1 MCGIFGSC
9 RVNRSQINLE
19 PVYEALRM
27 RGPDDR
33 GVEFNEQF
41 GVLQGHTRL
50 SIHDLSPLGHQPML
64 SSTGR
69 YEIAF
74 NGEVYNYVALREILK
89 SEGIQFRGDSDT
101 EVMLACFE
109 RYGVEASLAKF
120 KGMFA
125 FSLLDIEE
133 GKLYLARDRMGEKP
147 LYYYENNGQI
157 AWSSNVNALKSFG
170 IDLKVSRR
178 SLAKLLRY
186 NYIPAPF
193 SIYENVHKLEAAS
206 ILSIDLSRAS
216 LEPSVEKYWE
226 VSEFVDQPLLSFA
239 TDGEVLA
246 QLEKLLKNAV
256 QGQMHADVPLGAF
269 LSGGVD
275 SSLIVS
281 LMQSLDT
288 RRVKTFSMGFED
300 EKYNEAPFAR
310 DVANHLG
317 TDHTEYIVSA
327 KDALGVI
334 PKLASIYD
342 EPFADSSQ
350 IPTYLVSALAK
361 KEVTVA
367 LSGDG
372 GDELFHGYNRYN
384 RTRARF
390 DHFNKPGASFLGG
403 VLSRAPKFTR
413 QMLSSMSGRRVTS
426 RQILAVTELLRETT
440 QSRFYHSSISCN
452 LEPETFVLGVS
463 ASDSVNPNFECF
475 HQEFPRDYAFNDIIT
490 YLPDDILVKV
500 DRAAM
505 AVSLETRVPFLDH
518 ELVEFAMRL
527 PLAYKSRAGVG
538 KWPLRELLYRYV
550 PQKMIDRPKRG
561 FAVPIGDW
569 LRGELKGWAEA
580 LLAED
585 VLMRDSFF
593 DSKAV
598 TKLWNEHLRGH
609 DVSPQLWPILMFQE
623 WYLKGQ

>member
-9 RVNRSQINLE
+9 RINRNQIDLGA
-19 PVYEALRM
+19 VYETLRL

-33 GVEFNEQF
+33 GAEFNEQF

-50 SIHDLSPLGHQPML
+50 SIHDLSPLGHQPMR
-64 SSTGR
+64 SCSGR

-74 NGEVYNYVALREILK
+74 NGEVYNYVVLRDILK
-89 SEGIQFRGDSDT
+89 AEGIQFRGDSDT

-109 RYGVEASLAKF
+109 HFGVRASLDKF

-133 GKLYLARDRMGEKP
+133 GRLYLIRDRMGEKP
-147 LYYYENNGQI
+147 LYYYENNGQV
-157 AWSSNVNALKSFG
+157 AWSSNVNVLKSFG
-170 IDLKVSRR
+170 ADLTVSRC

-206 ILSIDLSRAS
+206 ILSIDLSGVS
-216 LEPSVEKYWE
+216 LSSSVEKYWE
-226 VSEFVDQPLLSFA
+226 VSEISNQARLSFA
-239 TDGEVLA
+239 TDDDALA
-246 QLEKLLKNAV
+246 QLEKLFKNAIK
-256 QGQMHADVPLGAF
+256 GQMHADVPLGAF

-288 RRVKTFSMGFED
+288 RKVKTFSMGFED

-317 TDHTEYIVSA
+317 TDHTEYIISA
-327 KDALGVI
+327 QDALSVI
-334 PKLASIYD
+334 PKLSSIYD

-372 GDELFHGYNRYN
+372 GDELFHGYKRYN
-384 RTRARF
+384 RTGTRF
-390 DHFNKPGASFLGG
+390 DQFNKPGASLLGR
-403 VLSRAPKFTR
+403 VLSHAPSSTR
-413 QMLSSMSGRRVTS
+413 QMLSSVSGGRVTS
-426 RQILAVTELLRETT
+426 RQILAVSELLRERT
-440 QSRFYHSSISCN
+440 QCRFYHSSISCN
-452 LEPETFVLGVS
+452 LEPEAFVLGVN
-463 ASDSVNPNFECF
+463 ASDSINPAFGCF
-475 HQEFPRDYAFNDIIT
+475 NQDFPRDFAFKDIIT

-500 DRAAM
+500 DRASM

-527 PLAYKSRAGVG
+527 PLSYKSRNGEG
-538 KWPLRELLYRYV
+538 KWLLRQLLYRYV
-550 PQKMIDRPKRG
+550 PRELIDRPKRG
-561 FAVPIGDW
+561 FSVPIGDW
-569 LRGELKGWAEA
+569 LRGDLKEWAEA

-585 VLMRDSFF
+585 VLRGGSFF

-598 TKLWNEHLRGH
+598 SSLWNEHLRGH
-609 DVSPQLWPILMFQE
+609 DVSSQLWPILMFQE
-623 WYLKGQ
+623 WHLRQ